1 MLENDPL
8 RTAKG
13 IMCGCLLSIGI
24 WLVIIFIGYMILY

>member
-1 MLENDPL
+1 MLDNDPL